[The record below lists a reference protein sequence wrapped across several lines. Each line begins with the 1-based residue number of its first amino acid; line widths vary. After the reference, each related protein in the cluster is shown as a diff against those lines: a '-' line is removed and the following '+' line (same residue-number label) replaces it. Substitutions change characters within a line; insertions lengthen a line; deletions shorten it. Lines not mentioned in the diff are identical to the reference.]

1 MTTIQIELEQFRIA
15 YDSVRVSV
23 YDDFMVYS
31 TPSGMADIMAR
42 SANRL
47 IQDLDLNLTAI
58 PAKNYPADTFVVKS
72 NYTID
77 I

>member
-1 MTTIQIELEQFRIA
+1 MTTTQIELEQFRKA
-15 YDSVRVSV
+15 YDSTRVSV

-31 TPSGMADIMAR
+31 TPSGMSELLAK

>member
-1 MTTIQIELEQFRIA
+1 MTTTQIELEQFRIA

-31 TPSGMADIMAR
+31 TPSGMAEIMAK

-47 IQDLDLNLTAI
+47 IRDLNLELTAI
-58 PAKNYPADTFVVKS
+58 PAKNYPSDTFVVKS
-72 NYTID
+72 TYTID